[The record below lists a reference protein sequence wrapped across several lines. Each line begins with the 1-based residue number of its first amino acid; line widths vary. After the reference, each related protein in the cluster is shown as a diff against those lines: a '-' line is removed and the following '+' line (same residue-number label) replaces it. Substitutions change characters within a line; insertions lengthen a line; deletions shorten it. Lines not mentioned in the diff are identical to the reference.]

1 MEAYYIYLAMKIGN
15 MKMKSMDT
23 TGNILIFKEPA
34 SCNAWWWHW
43 FDAGVQLQLLYLRQL
58 FKKWTYNVAAEI
70 VLYCFYVNVMW
81 NRMKVNL
88 WISSNNTYLEANKRS
103 IKVLFSIWS
112 STKFKLKITSRT
124 IRLKLDSLK
133 WTRLTYNS
141 LYCLE
146 WHYIRPTYRT
156 VINCQLLSCHEMGR
170 TAEHK

>member
-1 MEAYYIYLAMKIGN
+1 
-15 MKMKSMDT
+15 MDM
-23 TGNILIFKEPA
+23 
-34 SCNAWWWHW
+34 
-43 FDAGVQLQLLYLRQL
+43 
-58 FKKWTYNVAAEI
+58 YNVAAEI

-133 WTRLTYNS
+133 WTRLTYNL
-141 LYCLE
+141 LYCLA
-146 WHYIRPTYRT
+146 WHYIRPNTG
-156 VINCQLLSCHEMGR
+156 QLLIVSYFPVMKRDGR
-170 TAEHK
+170 PNTNNFEDATVNWPLMWK